1 MRLSGLQPRQ
11 PGLQLADETAQAD
24 AHIPKAEL
32 RMRRLQHWIIGYEA
46 VTDAAWPEPFQR
58 DLLGYPTDGL
68 TVQTAPAH
76 AAVKELGGRE
86 TPLSETAP
94 ARAAAEM
101 RLGGSAAAPL
111 HAAAAMGLG
120 CETVPSR
127 AAAEM
132 GLRGS
137 EAAPAHAAAEMGLGS
152 ETVPWGAEIRRLRA
166 RTFWGPP
173 AVVEDELPRLYRDRT
188 GIYLGR
194 RSVQGVTKL
203 EWVTICGPIQ
213 VASSLISLG
222 LCVDAFTG
230 LPR

>member
-1 MRLSGLQPRQ
+1 MSRELRLSGLQPRQ

-32 RMRRLQHWIIGYEA
+32 RMRRLQHWIVAYEA
-46 VTDAAWPEPFQR
+46 VTDGAWPEPFQR

-76 AAVKELGGRE
+76 AAVMELGGSE

-111 HAAAAMGLG
+111 HAAA
-120 CETVPSR
+120 
-127 AAAEM
+127 
-132 GLRGS
+132 
-137 EAAPAHAAAEMGLGS
+137 EMGLGS
-152 ETVPWGAEIRRLRA
+152 ETVPWPAEIRRLRA
-166 RTFWGPP
+166 HMFLGPP
-173 AVVEDELPRLYRDRT
+173 AVVGDELPRLYRDRT

-194 RSVQGVTKL
+194 RSMQGVTTL
-203 EWVTICGPIQ
+203 AWVTF
-213 VASSLISLG
+213 VADKA
-222 LCVDAFTG
+222 VEPMEDAALNALAF
-230 LPR
+230 LK

>member
-76 AAVKELGGRE
+76 AAVMGLGGSE

-111 HAAAAMGLG
+111 HAAGS
-120 CETVPSR
+120 ETAPSR
-127 AAAEM
+127 VPAEM

-137 EAAPAHAAAEMGLGS
+137 EAVPAHAAVEMGLGS

-173 AVVEDELPRLYRDRT
+173 AVVEDELLRLYRDRT

-213 VASSLISLG
+213 VASSLITLG
-222 LCVDAFTG
+222 LGVDVSRAG
-230 LPR
+230 SYH

>member
-32 RMRRLQHWIIGYEA
+32 RMRRLQHWIVAYEA
-46 VTDAAWPEPFQR
+46 VTDGAWPEPFQR

-76 AAVKELGGRE
+76 AAVMELSGSE
-86 TPLSETAP
+86 TPLSEAAP

-111 HAAAAMGLG
+111 HAAAEMGLG
-120 CETVPSR
+120 SETAPSR

-152 ETVPWGAEIRRLRA
+152 ETVPWPAEIRRLRA
-166 RTFWGPP
+166 HMFLGPP
-173 AVVEDELPRLYRDRT
+173 AVVGDELHELPRLYRDRT

-194 RSVQGVTKL
+194 RSMQGVTKL
-203 EWVTICGPIQ
+203 AWVTF
-213 VASSLISLG
+213 VADKA
-222 LCVDAFTG
+222 VEPMEDAALNALAF
-230 LPR
+230 LK

>member
-32 RMRRLQHWIIGYEA
+32 RMRRLQHWIVAYEA
-46 VTDAAWPEPFQR
+46 VTDGAWPEPFQR

-76 AAVKELGGRE
+76 AAVMELGGSE

-111 HAAAAMGLG
+111 HAAAEMGLG
-120 CETVPSR
+120 SETAPSR

-152 ETVPWGAEIRRLRA
+152 ETVPWPAEIRRLRA
-166 RTFWGPP
+166 LGPP
-173 AVVEDELPRLYRDRT
+173 AVIGDELHELPRLYRDRT

-194 RSVQGVTKL
+194 RSMQGVTKL
-203 EWVTICGPIQ
+203 AWVTF
-213 VASSLISLG
+213 VADKA
-222 LCVDAFTG
+222 VEPMEDAALNALAF
-230 LPR
+230 LK

>member
-76 AAVKELGGRE
+76 AAVMGLGGSE

-111 HAAAAMGLG
+111 HAAGS
-120 CETVPSR
+120 ETAPSR
-127 AAAEM
+127 
-132 GLRGS
+132 
-137 EAAPAHAAAEMGLGS
+137 AAAEMGLGS
-152 ETVPWGAEIRRLRA
+152 ETVPWPAEIRRLRA
-166 RTFWGPP
+166 RMFLGPP

-188 GIYLGR
+188 DIYLGR

-203 EWVTICGPIQ
+203 EWFTF
-213 VASSLISLG
+213 VADKAVEPMEDAALIAL
-222 LCVDAFTG
+222 AF
-230 LPR
+230 

>member
-32 RMRRLQHWIIGYEA
+32 RMRRLQHWIVAYEA
-46 VTDAAWPEPFQR
+46 VTDGAWPEPFQR

-76 AAVKELGGRE
+76 AAVMGLGGSE

-111 HAAAAMGLG
+111 HAAAEMGLG

-137 EAAPAHAAAEMGLGS
+137 EAAPAHAAAEMGLGN
-152 ETVPWGAEIRRLRA
+152 ETVPSPAEIRRLRV
-166 RTFWGPP
+166 RMFLGPP
-173 AVVEDELPRLYRDRT
+173 AVVEDALPRLYRDRT

-194 RSVQGVTKL
+194 RIMHGVTKL
-203 EWVTICGPIQ
+203 AWVTF
-213 VASSLISLG
+213 VADKA
-222 LCVDAFTG
+222 VEPMEDAALNALAF
-230 LPR
+230 LK